1 MKALD
6 MKFHK
11 VLFFAIFCLVGGTA
25 QAQWQT
31 PEHTI
36 PVGRGP
42 GIVGFKSASPGAA
55 GQVLVSNGASAD
67 PSFSSAFLNTFC
79 SLAPTVCARVV
90 GHVSI
95 GWYGAVCNG
104 VTDDTTAIQ
113 NAWNAAAT
121 LLINVWLGGVGPACR
136 ISSLTMPPPVAIPG
150 GFGVAAASV
159 LKGPGGNQVELLSN
173 VSGST
178 CAIILNVTY
187 GVSINSAF
195 EGFGLRQVVN
205 GQIGSGFCL
214 TGLAK
219 MTFQDVRVAFFAIG
233 FDIKDSILLNFYR
246 IWVDGNLTGIRG
258 IYVANSP
265 PNGWSI
271 RDSHFSGQ
279 ALYSIYLSGIG
290 YTGGPS
296 VNNIV
301 GNDFESNGTVSGV
314 ATIYNQCEVST
325 FGGLGIN
332 IIDNYFEGN
341 GGAGEVVIDQCG
353 AGIRSGVHNVINNGF
368 TRSIAGLTAGI
379 LLSNS
384 APTTL
389 TTVNINGNGFTDVL
403 LTGAAFQWIIA
414 SAPATVNYTF
424 ICLGN
429 IANVAAEIN
438 SRCGAVV
445 GGKTMT
451 SDANAQ
457 WVGFN

>member
-1 MKALD
+1 MKS
-6 MKFHK
+6 HK
-11 VLFFAIFCLVGGTA
+11 ILLLAILCLTGGTA

-42 GIVGFKSASPGAA
+42 GVVGFKNASPGTA
-55 GQVLVSNGASAD
+55 GQVLVSNGPSTD
-67 PSFSSAFLNTFC
+67 PSFSSSFLNPLC
-79 SLAPTVCARVV
+79 SLAPTVCARII

-95 GWYGAVCNG
+95 GWYGANCDG
-104 VTDDTTAIQ
+104 FTDDTTAIQ
-113 NAWNAAAT
+113 NAWNVAAA

-150 GFGVAAASV
+150 GFGESAASV

-178 CAIILNVTY
+178 CAVILNVTY
-187 GVSINSAF
+187 GTSINSAF
-195 EGFGLRQVVN
+195 EGFGLRQFIN
-205 GQIGSGFCL
+205 GQVGSGFCL
-214 TGLAK
+214 TGLAR

-233 FDIKDSILLNFYR
+233 FDVKDSTLLNFHR
-246 IWVDGNLTGIRG
+246 IWVDGNITGIKG
-258 IYVANSP
+258 VYIANTP
-265 PNGWSI
+265 PNKWSI
-271 RDSHFSGQ
+271 MGSHFSGQ
-279 ALYSIYLSGIG
+279 VLYAIYLSGLG

-296 VNNIV
+296 VNNIID
-301 GNDFESNGTVSGV
+301 NDFQSNGTVSGI
-314 ATIYNQCEVST
+314 ATIYNQCEVSA
-325 FGGLGIN
+325 FGGLGLN
-332 IIDNYFEGN
+332 IDYNYFEGN
-341 GGAGEVVIDQCG
+341 GGTGEIVIDQCG
-353 AGIRSGVHNVINNGF
+353 AGPRSGVHNVTNNGF

-379 LLSNS
+379 LLTNS
-384 APTTL
+384 AATTL

-403 LTGAAFQWIIA
+403 LTGAAFQWIKP
-414 SAPATVNYTF
+414 STPATVNYTF

-429 IANVAAEIN
+429 TANVAAEIN
-438 SRCGAVV
+438 SRCGTVV